1 MRRRTFL
8 GGCATGVAAGLAG
21 CGDLLEERS
30 TDGSGNP
37 PVLDDRPDAVYH
49 PTHIEGMDMI
59 GTQTVGDRKVGL
71 FYSYAHRFWTVTGT
85 RTNLAKI
92 QDGQDVHLMAS
103 TWDPETQTVIPV
115 LDQPTFTITQD
126 GEEIDSK
133 RAWPMLSQNMGFH
146 FGENMALDGDGSYTV
161 EVDVSAVGS
170 TPVGDFEGKFGES
183 ITAEFTFEFSQ
194 SDLTEDNISFEQFPD
209 KQGSRAAASPMQMG
223 MLPLSYAPT
232 VEELPGSPVEV
243 GSVGDATIVATVEE
257 STLIVSPRTPY
268 NRFSIPGFSLS
279 GAIDS
284 IGFDGELND
293 AIDPDLGAH
302 YRADLPES
310 PSSGDELSVTVDGPC
325 SLSRHEGYETA
336 FLERG
341 SVSTTL

>member
-21 CGDLLEERS
+21 CGGLLEERS

-37 PVLDDRPDAVYH
+37 SVLEDRPDAVYH
-49 PTHIEGMDMI
+49 PTHIEGMEMI

-85 RTNLAKI
+85 RTNLAEI

-126 GEEIDSK
+126 GSEVDEK

-146 FGENMALDGDGSYTV
+146 FGENMALSGDGTYTV
-161 EVDVSAVGS
+161 EVDVPAVGA
-170 TPVGDFEGKFGES
+170 TTVDDFQGQFGES
-183 ITAEFTFEFSQ
+183 ITAEFSFEYAQ
-194 SDLTEDNISFEQFPD
+194 SERDDIRFEQFPD
-209 KQGSRAAASPMQMG
+209 QQGSSAAVSPMEMG
-223 MLPLSYAPT
+223 MLPLSYAPRMGQ
-232 VEELPGSPVEV
+232 LPGSPVEV
-243 GSVGDATIVATVEE
+243 GSVGDATMVATVDG
-257 STLIVSPRTPY
+257 STLLVSPRTPY
-268 NRFSIPGFSLS
+268 NHFSIPGFSLS
-279 GAIDS
+279 ATIES
-284 IGFDGELND
+284 VGFDGQLDD
-293 AIDPDLGAH
+293 AIGPVLGAH
-302 YRADLPES
+302 YRAELPEA
-310 PSSGDELSVTVDGPC
+310 PSSGDELTVTVDGPC

-341 SVSTTL
+341 SVSRTL